1 MHLSI
6 QTVYIVVIGANML
19 FLILCG
25 LGIYRGARDYDR
37 YLVIVYLLLHVGY
50 FNCCKIN
57 FTSNRS
63 FKLGLRHLSGIVS
76 F

>member
-25 LGIYRGARDYDR
+25 RGIYRGARDHDR
-37 YLVIVYLLLHVGY
+37 YLVIVYLLLTLGILIAV
-50 FNCCKIN
+50 
-57 FTSNRS
+57 
-63 FKLGLRHLSGIVS
+63 KLTLQATGLLN
-76 F
+76 